1 MDLDPKTVAEE
12 LTKAVES
19 TQLVDISNIE
29 KFDNLEL
36 LQLLYGTLDGGDTMP
51 SQQRN
56 RFRAL
61 YWEIFDRLVEQII
74 LFY

>member
-1 MDLDPKTVAEE
+1 MNLDPKTVAEE

-61 YWEIFDRLVEQII
+61 YWEIFDRLVE
-74 LFY
+74 

>member
-61 YWEIFDRLVEQII
+61 YWEIFDRLVE
-74 LFY
+74 

>member
-36 LQLLYGTLDGGDTMP
+36 LQLLYGTLNGGDTMP

-61 YWEIFDRLVEQII
+61 YWEIFDRLVE
-74 LFY
+74 

>member
-1 MDLDPKTVAEE
+1 MNLDPKTVAEE

-36 LQLLYGTLDGGDTMP
+36 LQLLYGTLNGGDTMP

-61 YWEIFDRLVEQII
+61 YWEIFDRLVE
-74 LFY
+74 